1 MRTQTRVWLLVL
13 LAMLLVTGCREERT
27 SSSASSPSSPSS
39 ASSSSPSSPSSSSVQ
54 VVAVP
59 EPATIALLGSGLA
72 GLVGFHLWSRR
83 KQQRAP
89 EQDRNRDIDR

>member
-1 MRTQTRVWLLVL
+1 MRTQTRVWLMVL

-27 SSSASSPSSPSS
+27 SSSASSPSS

-72 GLVGFHLWSRR
+72 GLIGFHLWSRR
-83 KQQRAP
+83 KQQRAA

>member
-1 MRTQTRVWLLVL
+1 MRTETRVWLMML

-27 SSSASSPSSPSS
+27 SSSASSVPS
-39 ASSSSPSSPSSSSVQ
+39 ASSPPSSSPTVQ

-59 EPATIALLGSGLA
+59 EPATMALLGSGLA

-83 KQQRAP
+83 KRQRAAA
-89 EQDRNRDIDR
+89 EDQNQDIRR

>member
-1 MRTQTRVWLLVL
+1 MRAQTRVWLLVL

-27 SSSASSPSSPSS
+27 SSSASSASSPSS
-39 ASSSSPSSPSSSSVQ
+39 ASSSSPSSPSVQ
-54 VVAVP
+54 AVAVP